1 MSNLLGSVGE
11 FAVGGKESFESYLER
26 VELFFTANGVVD
38 DVKKKAI
45 FLTVCGSELY
55 QLIRNL
61 VTPSKPVDK
70 TLKEIT
76 DAVSSHISPKPNEIC
91 ERFRFRNRYRK
102 SGENVS
108 DYVAELRNLS
118 QFCNYETC
126 VDTEIRD
133 QLVCGIND
141 VGVQQKLLS
150 EKDLTFKHAVE
161 LAIGVETAE
170 RESKAMVQW
179 LEVLEKWKRA
189 RYMAWTERDR
199 VRKRFVSGVVIC
211 NIRLVIVF
219 TRIRNVSFVARKVIF
234 RRCAVNERR
243 ALVR

>member
-1 MSNLLGSVGE
+1 M
-11 FAVGGKESFESYLER
+11 
-26 VELFFTANGVVD
+26 
-38 DVKKKAI
+38 
-45 FLTVCGSELY
+45 
-55 QLIRNL
+55 
-61 VTPSKPVDK
+61 
-70 TLKEIT
+70 
-76 DAVSSHISPKPNEIC
+76 
-91 ERFRFRNRYRK
+91 
-102 SGENVS
+102 S

-118 QFCNYETC
+118 RFCNYETR

-141 VGVQQKLLS
+141 VGVQRKLLS
-150 EKDLTFKHAVE
+150 EKELTFKRAVE

-199 VRKRFVSGVVIC
+199 VRKRFVLGVVIC
-211 NIRLVIVF
+211 DIRLVIVF